1 MNEIDGG
8 GCVDQRAEQATRLED
23 LNASDIIDV
32 KATECDD
39 LVANIDRDAEDA
51 GVVEGGDTEREV
63 IMEEEGEEEDLG
75 GPKAHGLDHRVRFST
90 RRWGPEQTIATTV
103 ASLFFYDNP
112 FQRKPTPFFES
123 TNHTQNPND
132 GDHPMNIDF
141 GKEKKWKRNKDKTN
155 KTPTPTINTLV
166 FVTEAIEKSE
176 KKRKRDSDEGKNLN
190 VDTKAIGKRKR
201 KRDEVEKDWEE
212 ECFSELK
219 SVLED
224 EG

>member
-1 MNEIDGG
+1 MSPNLLLRSAKGPKISTKKQCMETGMY
-8 GCVDQRAEQATRLED
+8 AT
-23 LNASDIIDV
+23 
-32 KATECDD
+32 KCDD
-39 LVANIDRDAEDA
+39 LVANVDRDAEDT

-63 IMEEEGEEEDLG
+63 IMEEEGEGEDLG

-90 RRWGPEQTIATTV
+90 RTWGPEQTIATTV

-112 FQRKPTPFFES
+112 FQRKPTPFSES

-155 KTPTPTINTLV
+155 KTPTPTIDTLV
-166 FVTEAIEKSE
+166 FVIEASEKSE

-201 KRDEVEKDWEE
+201 KRDKTIGQHLATAL
-212 ECFSELK
+212 FF
-219 SVLED
+219 
-224 EG
+224 